1 MIGMSGSE
9 LCSTFRGDFSGEF
22 VTLELSGKGKL
33 DILTPS
39 R

>member
-1 MIGMSGSE
+1 VLAVNRSV
-9 LCSTFRGDFSGEF
+9 LCSTSRHAFSGELAI
-22 VTLELSGKGKL
+22 LELSGKGKL